1 MLKKGGDFPMFQL
14 RTDWNPKQARLKAII
29 LRRDRFSET
38 RALLL
43 SMHSTLHTSEVYDT
57 RSETYMDEVWSGVD
71 EQAFRTMPTI
81 KDVTVAWDI
90 WHITR
95 IEDLTANIL
104 VSGDSQVLNDDWL
117 RKMKTRV
124 KDTGNAMTDEEIN
137 RFSNEVSMD
146 GLKRYRS
153 AVGKRTKKIVENSRQ
168 EDMKHRVEKSR
179 LTRILNE
186 GGVIQHKDSIWLMDF
201 WGRKNIAGIFL
212 MPITR
217 HQVVHL
223 NDCQKLKEKCKRTHT
238 N

>member
-1 MLKKGGDFPMFQL
+1 
-14 RTDWNPKQARLKAII
+14 
-29 LRRDRFSET
+29 
-38 RALLL
+38 
-43 SMHSTLHTSEVYDT
+43 
-57 RSETYMDEVWSGVD
+57 
-71 EQAFRTMPTI
+71 
-81 KDVTVAWDI
+81 
-90 WHITR
+90 
-95 IEDLTANIL
+95 
-104 VSGDSQVLNDDWL
+104 
-117 RKMKTRV
+117 MKTRV

-137 RFSNEVSMD
+137 RLSNEVSMD

-153 AVGKRTKKIVENSRQ
+153 AVGKRTKEIVESLRQ
-168 EDMKHRVEKSR
+168 EDMKQGVEKSR

-186 GGVIQHKDSIWLMDF
+186 GGVIQHKDSIWLLDF

>member
-1 MLKKGGDFPMFQL
+1 MFQL

-29 LRRDRFSET
+29 LRTDRFPET
-38 RALLL
+38 RALLF

-57 RSETYMDEVWSGVD
+57 HSETYMDEVWSGVD
-71 EQAFRTMPTI
+71 ERAFRTMPTI
-81 KDVTVAWDI
+81 KDVTIAWDI

-104 VSGDSQVLNDDWL
+104 VGGGSQVLNDGWL

-137 RFSNEVSMD
+137 RLSNEISMND
-146 GLKRYRS
+146 LKRYRN
-153 AVGKRTKKIVENSRQ
+153 AVGKRTKEIVENLRQ
-168 EDMKHRVEKSR
+168 EDMKQRVVKSR

-186 GGVIQHKDSIWLMDF
+186 GGVIQHKDSIWLLDF

-223 NDCQKLKEKCKRTHT
+223 NDCQKLKEKCKRMHIG
-238 N
+238 

>member
-38 RALLL
+38 RALLF

-57 RSETYMDEVWSGVD
+57 HSPTYMDEVWSGVD
-71 EQAFRTMPTI
+71 EQTFRTMPTT

-104 VSGDSQVLNDDWL
+104 VAGGSQILNDDWL

-137 RFSNEVSMD
+137 RFSNEISMD

-153 AVGKRTKKIVENSRQ
+153 TVGKRTKKIVENSRQ
-168 EDMKHRVEKSR
+168 EDMKQRVEKSR

-186 GGVIQHKDSIWLMDF
+186 GGVIQHKDSIWLLDF
-201 WGRKNIAGIFL
+201 WGRKSIAGIFL

-223 NDCQKLKEKCKRTHT
+223 NDCQKLKEKCKRTHA